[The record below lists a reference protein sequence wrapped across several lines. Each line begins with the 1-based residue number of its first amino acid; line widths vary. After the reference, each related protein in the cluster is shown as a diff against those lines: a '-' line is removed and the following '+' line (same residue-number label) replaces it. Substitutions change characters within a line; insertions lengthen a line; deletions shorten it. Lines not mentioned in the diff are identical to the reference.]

1 MRTKDGQSGDRR
13 RAGGGRPGRPA
24 PPRQA
29 SADPAR
35 DAAYGHLASQA
46 KRYPD
51 LEIGG
56 LRDEGLD
63 ARDAAFAHAIVDS
76 AVRRWLTIVH
86 LVEGSSTRPWDEI
99 DARVKGAMLGGAAQ
113 LLFMDRTPAHAA
125 VGSAVTWTNNKVGR
139 GAGGFVN
146 ATLRGVATAIDA
158 DEEGWPR
165 TRDSWTDQR
174 DEIPLSDGRALA
186 LTRQAMP
193 KDPLQRLSV
202 ATSHPLDLLRA
213 WTKNFPLH
221 EVRRLAHHGVAQAPT
236 ILNTA
241 HMADRSALEG
251 VATPHE
257 APGHHV
263 FTGTRAQ
270 LEELMRS
277 RRDVWVQDP
286 ASSLAVE
293 SASDLKPGL
302 IVDACAG
309 RGTKTR
315 QLALTFPEARI
326 VASDVSKDRFADLR
340 RAFEG
345 EERVEVVAFD
355 RLGEWAGK
363 ADLVLLD
370 MPCSNTGVLARRAE
384 ARYRFGRE
392 SVASLTATQRQI
404 LADSIRLIT
413 PTGSARARGAI
424 LYSTCSLEREENEEM
439 LRWAERWHSLRA
451 SRESR
456 RAPAGGAGLPPERY
470 TDGSFA
476 ALLS

>member
-1 MRTKDGQSGDRR
+1 MRRKAPHGRSGP
-13 RAGGGRPGRPA
+13 RPGARRPERPA
-24 PPRQA
+24 RPPV
-29 SADPAR
+29 ADPAR
-35 DAAYGHLASQA
+35 DAAFAHLAAQA
-46 KRYPD
+46 RRYPD

-56 LRDEGLD
+56 LDDRELD
-63 ARDAAFAHAIVDS
+63 ARDAAFAHAIVDH
-76 AVRRWLTIVH
+76 AVRRWLTILH
-86 LVEGSSTRPWDEI
+86 LIEGSSTRPWELI
-99 DARVKGAMLGGAAQ
+99 DARVKGALLGGAAQ

-125 VGSAVTWTNNKVGR
+125 VGAAVTWTNNKMGR

-146 ATLRGVATAIDA
+146 ATLRAVASAVASDS
-158 DEEGWPR
+158 EGWPE
-165 TRDSWTDQR
+165 TREKWTDQR
-174 DEIPLSDGRALA
+174 DELPLADGRALA

-202 ATSHPLDLLRA
+202 ATSHPLELLRA
-213 WTKNFPLH
+213 WTKSFPLH
-221 EVRRLAHHGVAQAPT
+221 EVRRLAHHGVARPPV

-251 VATPHE
+251 LAVPHE

-263 FTGTRAQ
+263 FTGTRPQ
-270 LEELMRS
+270 LETLIRS

-293 SASDLKPGL
+293 SVADLRPSL

-315 QLALTFPEARI
+315 QLALTFPDARI
-326 VASDVSKDRFADLR
+326 VATDVSHERSADLR
-340 RAFEG
+340 AAFEG
-345 EERVEVVAFD
+345 HERVTVVPYES
-355 RLGEWAGK
+355 LGEHAGR

-370 MPCSNTGVLARRAE
+370 MPCSNTGVLARRVE

-413 PTGSARARGAI
+413 PPDSARPRGAI
-424 LYSTCSLEREENEEM
+424 LYSTCSLEEEENEEM
-439 LRWAERWHSLRA
+439 LRWAERWHSLRS
-451 SRESR
+451 SRQSR
-456 RAPAGGAGLPPERY
+456 RAPAGGPGLSPERY

-476 ALLS
+476 ALLA